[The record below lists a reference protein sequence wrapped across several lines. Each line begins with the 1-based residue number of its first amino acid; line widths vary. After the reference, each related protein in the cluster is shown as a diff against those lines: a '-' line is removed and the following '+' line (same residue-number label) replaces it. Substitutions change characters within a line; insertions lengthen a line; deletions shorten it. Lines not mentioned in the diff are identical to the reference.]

1 MTLDWQTFLNLCA
14 GAVVTVIGWF
24 ARELWKAVQDL
35 KDDLH
40 EIEVDLPSNYVRKD
54 EFADA
59 LRDIKDMLNK
69 INDKLDDKMDKH

>member
-1 MTLDWQTFLNLCA
+1 MMLDWQTVLNFSA
-14 GAVVTVIGWF
+14 GLIFAIISWF
-24 ARELWKAVQDL
+24 ARELWVAVKDL
-35 KDDLH
+35 RKDLH
-40 EIEVDLPSNYVRKD
+40 DIEVNLPSNYVRKD